1 MTLINDEALGRLV
14 FRRSSY
20 HVPALSDF
28 SVCPTHFETGNVAV
42 MTDCFYYS
50 KFHENRAIGSEV
62 TAGSVYRLACGYCK
76 PLFLCK
82 MVCGKHIKD

>member
-20 HVPALSDF
+20 HVPALSDC
-28 SVCPTHFETGNVAV
+28 SVCPTYFETNNIAV
-42 MTDCFYYS
+42 MTDFLYYT

-62 TAGSVYRLACGYCK
+62 TAGSVYSRFSIQIGMWVLYTSF
-76 PLFLCK
+76 P
-82 MVCGKHIKD
+82 V